1 MGGFLL
7 RKVGA
12 ALIVL
17 LLASIVV
24 FLGVRALPGDPA
36 LALGGENR
44 DPEVLA
50 AIREDYGLDR
60 PVPVQYVTWLGH
72 VVRGDLGTDQ
82 RKLPVGHTIVT
93 TTTRLLRSACRPITE
108 RGDAPL
114 ARAVRM

>member
-17 LLASIVV
+17 LLASMVV
-24 FLGVRALPGDPA
+24 FGGVRMLPGDPA

-44 DPEVLA
+44 DAAVLES
-50 AIREDYGLDR
+50 IRHDYGLDK
-60 PVPVQYVTWLGH
+60 PMPVQYVTWLGH

-82 RKLPVGHTIVT
+82 R
-93 TTTRLLRSACRPITE
+93 
-108 RGDAPL
+108 
-114 ARAVRM
+114 